1 MMSQI
6 KLTYVLIVFLL
17 EIKDGW
23 NVIRLHTI
31 QLMLLQPPNDGNV
44 KMNVICGLRCYINFP
59 LIVVG
64 DVGASKRIQ
73 KLIVHVKKK
82 ELAMKL

>member
-1 MMSQI
+1 
-6 KLTYVLIVFLL
+6 
-17 EIKDGW
+17 
-23 NVIRLHTI
+23 
-31 QLMLLQPPNDGNV
+31 MLLQPPNDGNV